1 MVVQGS
7 PVETTAQSTRLA
19 SSERFSSVEPRNVY
33 KQNEVNVTHSWSASP
48 ISAVSVAIR
57 YDTVAQGLLHD
68 LLAWLVTRD
77 SR

>member
-19 SSERFSSVEPRNVY
+19 SSERFSSVEHRNVY

-48 ISAVSVAIR
+48 ISAVSVTLR
-57 YDTVAQGLLHD
+57 YDTVVQGLLHD